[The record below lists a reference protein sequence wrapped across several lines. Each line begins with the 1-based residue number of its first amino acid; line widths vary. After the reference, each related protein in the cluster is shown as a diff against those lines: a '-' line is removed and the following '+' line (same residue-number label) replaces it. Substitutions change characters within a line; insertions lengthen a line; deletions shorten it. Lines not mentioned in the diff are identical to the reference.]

1 MLFFVY
7 SMMISGA
14 GSTFEE
20 YYGVDGN
27 IGRAIM
33 IIASLGTVLLGA
45 RQAGQNRRLYCT
57 GSAGRNHGHRRTVYR

>member
-7 SMMISGA
+7 STMISGA

-27 IGRAIM
+27 IGRAFM
-33 IIASLGTVLLGA
+33 IIASLATVLLGLNKLA
-45 RQAGQNRRLYCT
+45 VSYTHLDVYKRQA
-57 GSAGRNHGHRRTVYR
+57 